1 MNEHVNRRSTVLF
14 FGSLAFLTTAVAV
27 GMGEPPKA
35 KAKMQGEEIG
45 GVIPGASVAER
56 AAFES
61 GKEVFEETEGPEKG
75 IGPVFNGTSCGECH
89 VKGAL
94 GGAGFDLVQ
103 SRVTRIGGMVA
114 GKYSD
119 LENFGGPVLQR
130 CGRTRYSALF
140 LSALKYTVPSAATA
154 TPVTT

>member
-35 KAKMQGEEIG
+35 KAKKQGEEIG
-45 GVIPGASVAER
+45 GLIPGASAAEK

-61 GKEVFEETEGPEKG
+61 GKEVFEESEGPEKG

-94 GGAGFDLVQ
+94 GGAGFDLLAGGGDVKPGDGA
-103 SRVTRIGGMVA
+103 SRIGRFFLNSGPGHRGGWA
-114 GKYSD
+114 G
-119 LENFGGPVLQR
+119 
-130 CGRTRYSALF
+130 
-140 LSALKYTVPSAATA
+140 
-154 TPVTT
+154 